1 MMVKIERKITPK
13 ERENST
19 VRIDPNSSP
28 KMNANKEFG
37 STKSTA
43 KGGIVASKLN

>member
-28 KMNANKEFG
+28 KMNANLATEPLFLKHR
-37 STKSTA
+37 
-43 KGGIVASKLN
+43 